1 MNNNNLQKR
10 LEFYEE
16 ENNVFD
22 KLLSIVDKSTLK
34 SFEAKFDHNVL
45 DIKDFLIDMITK
57 NEDTRT
63 NYSNLMNDRKELLNL
78 IETRTQTNREP
89 MSEEYQEYMNEDFY
103 QDEIKEYGKFISC
116 ILYYYGLR
124 VDKWDSI
131 EQSNDAI
138 NFVLEDIRFSD

>member
-138 NFVLEDIRFSD
+138 NFVLEDIRFSN

>member
-1 MNNNNLQKR
+1 MNNNNQQKR

-138 NFVLEDIRFSD
+138 NFVLEDIRFSN

>member
-22 KLLSIVDKSTLK
+22 KLLSIVDKSTLE

-63 NYSNLMNDRKELLNL
+63 NYSNLINNRKELLNL

-138 NFVLEDIRFSD
+138 NFVLEDIRFSN